1 MVYWRNERREGK
13 MAATLYF
20 VRSAMNKHWT
30 GRLVLELV
38 AIWEFRLFYV
48 FAILALHY
56 ACT

>member
-1 MVYWRNERREGK
+1 
-13 MAATLYF
+13 MATTLYF